1 MAEPLGQVVFKV
13 PELGKAGYELQVKK
27 EARQEKERKERESE
41 LYRTG
46 GEKAYSDN
54 IYKLQGRYKKEAEL
68 LFQELEKYGSQ
79 YQYSNDP
86 SSLRKATEVSNRI
99 KSVIDEYN
107 VSVGTPLSAASKA
120 DSEGWEGYVD
130 DRNTFN
136 EKMYNLLNPEEIKDI
151 KVENGQTLY
160 QINGEWVPKESTPYG
175 SKDPNQ
181 YNTVMVQK
189 ASNLGKYVV
198 PSYFENE
205 NRYLSYKASSA
216 EDAANGMVRE
226 FYFQLEENP
235 ELRAD
240 AAVAYAISLEMIPS
254 ENIPYQDMKK
264 AIDKYQ
270 KDKLF
275 KDEANDFYA
284 KKLARVA
291 ANRWSTSNTSDFG
304 PVGGEETAT
313 EDAVEGEQPSVRR
326 APVADVGE
334 DELPMPSAKPKT
346 AEERRI
352 EAERRIDASRRGQT
366 PNQGPPTAEEQVIKN
381 IEESGDIQLDEVEE
395 DFDPRFGIEEKT
407 ISVVIDAKGG
417 RGKNNIMTIERRLP
431 EYYTKNLL
439 KFEGGISTDT
449 GDAAA
454 KPDRNKN
461 APIVNG
467 KKAHTNKGVTYDKF
481 ETWAKAAGIP
491 KSDYHKRFLNL
502 TNAEALAVAEEVA
515 ASKGATNFK
524 DPMLVGLFTQNAW
537 GGGGIYGKTSGSAE
551 YQSLLSMFKA
561 NGVKISNTGYVTEK
575 DAAKIE
581 ALYKKNPKKFLD
593 DYFDAYIVSHSR
605 MDTIVKDE
613 KGGAGYGKGA
623 MVPTWMVNR
632 NGWYSRANEFK
643 KAIAEEM
650 GIEYTPITPF
660 NKTREYTKSVVDG
673 KTVWRLVEEREGK
686 KVPVGRTD
694 WVDSYQPIK

>member
-54 IYKLQGRYKKEAEL
+54 IYKLQGRYKKEVQL

-79 YQYSNDP
+79 YEYSNDP

-107 VSVGTPLSAASKA
+107 VSVGTPLSAASRA

-136 EKMYNLLNPEEIKDI
+136 EKMYNVLNPEEIKGI

-275 KDEANDFYA
+275 EDEANDFYA

-304 PVGGEETAT
+304 PVGGEEKAT
-313 EDAVEGEQPSVRR
+313 EEATEGGASTEKTSNRAASIVPDEDMDLGLPPNMKENLDTEMIKNEDGSVSIRNPKAKNTTPAQEP
-326 APVADVGE
+326 APV
-334 DELPMPSAKPKT
+334 
-346 AEERRI
+346 
-352 EAERRIDASRRGQT
+352 
-366 PNQGPPTAEEQVIKN
+366 QGPPSVE
-381 IEESGDIQLDEVEE
+381 DEVIRIANEVGETKLEEVPEDMETAAAMEGQSVQGKGTPEDPQSYKNRGVIPAAPKAKEGAPMPVQSKEVPTKSAKAYYTPVDDLTWTPQTVKKAMDRWNTDIPVPYE
-395 DFDPRFGIEEKT
+395 DFIYVSNKYGIPVEL
-407 ISVVIDAKGG
+407 IIAMAAKEG
-417 RGKNNIMTIERRLP
+417 NIGVGERQVK
-431 EYYTKNLL
+431 TKNFFNWGNTTAGDTL
-439 KFEGGISTDT
+439 KGKEQDKYNRYFSTWRDGLEVWADGMVRLYRPEDGDWSALWSEEG
-449 GDAAA
+449 AFV
-454 KPDRNKN
+454 NK
-461 APIVNG
+461 
-467 KKAHTNKGVTYDKF
+467 
-481 ETWAKAAGIP
+481 
-491 KSDYHKRFLNL
+491 
-502 TNAEALAVAEEVA
+502 
-515 ASKGATNFK
+515 
-524 DPMLVGLFTQNAW
+524 
-537 GGGGIYGKTSGSAE
+537 
-551 YQSLLSMFKA
+551 
-561 NGVKISNTGYVTEK
+561 
-575 DAAKIE
+575 
-581 ALYKKNPKKFLD
+581 
-593 DYFDAYIVSHSR
+593 
-605 MDTIVKDE
+605 
-613 KGGAGYGKGA
+613 
-623 MVPTWMVNR
+623 
-632 NGWYSRANEFK
+632 
-643 KAIAEEM
+643 
-650 GIEYTPITPF
+650 
-660 NKTREYTKSVVDG
+660 DG
-673 KTVWRLVEEREGK
+673 KRYAADKNYEKSIRDIINGSLPRQLGDNYIAA
-686 KVPVGRTD
+686 R
-694 WVDSYQPIK
+694 